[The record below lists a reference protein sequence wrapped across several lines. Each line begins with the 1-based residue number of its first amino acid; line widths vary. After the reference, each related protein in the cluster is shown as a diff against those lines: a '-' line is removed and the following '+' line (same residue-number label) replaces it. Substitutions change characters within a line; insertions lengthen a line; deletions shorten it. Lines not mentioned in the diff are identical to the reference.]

1 MAVWSPGELSKSV
14 SVLDGGDCSMAAN
27 SISFEGSLTVE
38 PNTARLLLN
47 GIEIVAR
54 CVNFMEK

>member
-1 MAVWSPGELSKSV
+1 
-14 SVLDGGDCSMAAN
+14 MAAN